1 MMEMLLSYFYLH
13 IRQVIYKSSEL
24 QHFHTISKFKYIISK
39 HMFSLINRYLC
50 FITKDPVVCQD
61 SLVSK
66 ALLQRSQNTFS

>member
-1 MMEMLLSYFYLH
+1 MEIAALLFLFAYLTSNL
-13 IRQVIYKSSEL
+13 QVEL

-39 HMFSLINRYLC
+39 HVFTLINLHLY

-66 ALLQRSQNTFS
+66 ALLQIYQNTFS